1 MKRNIFLIFKLFN
14 FYIVAAAMLLTACED
29 MLEEKAYTFV
39 STGDISNDDAGAD
52 AWTMGVYNS
61 LTTDMFVYGTFPR
74 PLDYDCDYIS
84 GAVWQFSEFGSGN
97 FQGGTSQADA
107 MWKGMYALINKAN
120 KAIANVKGL
129 TGATERHRNNCL
141 GELYFLKAWAYFMLV
156 RAYGDIPVHSV
167 SVDEE
172 GKYDEFPRVP
182 IKQVY
187 EETIIPLL
195 DDART
200 LLYKY
205 GDSGYTPG
213 RVNAASAAGL
223 EAKIYATM
231 GAAATAEGEQIIVKT
246 GVPFTMQTINGVA
259 TKVYTDPVKTL
270 MTKSKVAGYENF
282 DSKACYQK
290 AYELA
295 KDVKDGVYGPIV
307 LSSYN
312 DLWSNGGKTAPEHLF
327 SLQTLSGDNVF
338 GTLFSYHFCGMTNAA
353 GHIEN
358 SLTVGMRWHWYMLFE
373 EKDHRIYEGV
383 LHCWV
388 REGSDTSWGGGS
400 YFPNFGVWQTRV
412 EARESPFDNPE
423 VSSWRCDG
431 AGSEQFFAFQ
441 TKYLQQISD
450 RTQSRT
456 DANYPFL
463 RYADVLLILAE
474 AANELNGPTEEA
486 VNTLNMVRERS
497 NATPRAYEQFEEPG
511 RVKVEHE
518 DGTSEYVEV
527 SPKANLRS
535 FIIEERAMELAL
547 EGDRRWDLIRWGI
560 YLPAMNA
567 IGGTDE
573 PGNVKERSEKHL
585 LFPIPTLEVLTNKAI
600 TSNNPGW
607 N

>member
-1 MKRNIFLIFKLFN
+1 MEIIMNTKIFLSA
-14 FYIVAAAMLLTACED
+14 IVLGAASVMTLTSCED

-52 AWTMGVYNS
+52 AWTLGVYNS
-61 LTTDMFVYGTFPR
+61 LTTDMFIYGTFPR

-120 KAIANVKGL
+120 KAIENVKSL

-172 GKYDEFPRVP
+172 GVYDSFPRIP

-195 DDART
+195 DEART

-223 EAKIYATM
+223 EAKVYATM
-231 GAAATAEGEQIIVKT
+231 GAAATAEGEQVVVRT
-246 GVPFTMQTINGVA
+246 GIPFTMQTINGIA
-259 TKVYTDPVKTL
+259 TKVYTDPVRTL
-270 MTKSKVAGYENF
+270 MQKSKVAGYDF
-282 DSKACYQK
+282 DPMDCYQK
-290 AYELA
+290 AYDLA
-295 KDVKDGVYGPIV
+295 KDVKDGKYGPIE
-307 LSSYN
+307 LSAYE
-312 DLWSNGGKTAPEHLF
+312 DLWSNAGKTAPEHLF
-327 SLQTLSGDNVF
+327 ALQTISGDNVF

-353 GHIEN
+353 GHVEN

-383 LHCWV
+383 LHCWI

-400 YFPNFGVWQTRV
+400 YFPNFGLWQNRV

-474 AANELNGPTEEA
+474 AANELNGPTQEA
-486 VNTLNMVRERS
+486 VDALNMVRERS
-497 NATPRAYEQFEEPG
+497 NATPRAFEQFEEG
-511 RVKVEHE
+511 STIRVKDENDNTITFQV
-518 DGTSEYVEV
+518 T
-527 SPKANLRS
+527 PKATLRS
-535 FIIEERAMELAL
+535 SIIEERAMELAL

-600 TSNNPGW
+600 TQNNPGW

>member
-1 MKRNIFLIFKLFN
+1 MIMKNKIILSA
-14 FYIVAAAMLLTACED
+14 IVHGVAMVTTFTSCED

-52 AWTMGVYNS
+52 AWTLGVYNS
-61 LTTDMFVYGTFPR
+61 LTTDMFVYGLFPR

-97 FQGGTSQADA
+97 FQGGSSQADA

-120 KAIANVKGL
+120 KAIANVESL
-129 TGATERHRNNCL
+129 TGATPRHRDNCL

-156 RAYGDIPVHSV
+156 RAYGDIPIHSV

-172 GKYDEFPRVP
+172 GVYDTFPRIP

-195 DDART
+195 DEACA

-205 GDSGYTPG
+205 GESGYTPG

-223 EAKIYATM
+223 EAKVYATM
-231 GAAATAEGEQIIVKT
+231 GAAAIADGEQVVVRT
-246 GVPFTMQTINGVA
+246 GIPFTMQTINGVA
-259 TKVYTDPVKTL
+259 TKVYTDPVRTL
-270 MTKSKVAGYENF
+270 MEKKQVAGYEDFNPEE
-282 DSKACYQK
+282 CYQK
-290 AYELA
+290 AYLLA
-295 KDVKDGVYGPIV
+295 KAVKDGTYGSIE
-307 LSSYN
+307 LSPYES
-312 DLWSNGGKTAPEHLF
+312 LWSNAGKTASEHLF
-327 SLQTLSGDNVF
+327 ALQALSGDNTF

-383 LHCWV
+383 LHSWI

-400 YFPNFGVWQTRV
+400 YYPNFGLWQQRV
-412 EARESPFDNPE
+412 QAKEPPFDNPE
-423 VSSWRCDG
+423 VTGGWRCDG

-474 AANELNGPTEEA
+474 ASNELNGPTQEA
-486 VNTLNMVRERS
+486 VDALNMVRTRN
-497 NATPRAYEQFEEPG
+497 NATPRAYEQFEEG
-511 RVKVEHE
+511 STVRV
-518 DGTSEYVEV
+518 DGVSIPV
-527 SPKANLRS
+527 SPKATLRS
-535 FIIEERAMELAL
+535 SIIEERAMELAL

-600 TSNNPGW
+600 TQNNPGW

>member
-1 MKRNIFLIFKLFN
+1 MKNKIILSA
-14 FYIVAAAMLLTACED
+14 IVLGVAMVTTFTSCED

-52 AWTMGVYNS
+52 AWTLGVYNS
-61 LTTDMFVYGTFPR
+61 LTTDMFVYGLFPR

-97 FQGGTSQADA
+97 FQGGSSQADA

-120 KAIANVKGL
+120 KAIANVESL
-129 TGATERHRNNCL
+129 TGATPRHRDNCL

-156 RAYGDIPVHSV
+156 RAYGDIPIHSV

-172 GKYDEFPRVP
+172 GVYDTFPRIP

-195 DDART
+195 DEACA

-205 GDSGYTPG
+205 GESGYTPG

-223 EAKIYATM
+223 EAKVYATM
-231 GAAATAEGEQIIVKT
+231 GAAAIADGEQVVVRT
-246 GVPFTMQTINGVA
+246 GIPFTMQTINGVA
-259 TKVYTDPVKTL
+259 TKVYTDPVRTL
-270 MTKSKVAGYENF
+270 MEKKQVAGYEDFNPEE
-282 DSKACYQK
+282 CYQK
-290 AYELA
+290 AYLLA
-295 KDVKDGVYGPIV
+295 KAVKDGTYGSIE
-307 LSSYN
+307 LSPYES
-312 DLWSNGGKTAPEHLF
+312 LWSNAGKTASEHLF
-327 SLQTLSGDNVF
+327 ALQALSGDNTF

-383 LHCWV
+383 LHSWI

-400 YFPNFGVWQTRV
+400 YYPNFGLWQQRV
-412 EARESPFDNPE
+412 QAKEPPFDNPE
-423 VSSWRCDG
+423 VTGGWRCDG

-474 AANELNGPTEEA
+474 ASNELNGPTQEA
-486 VNTLNMVRERS
+486 VDALNMVRTRN
-497 NATPRAYEQFEEPG
+497 NATPRAYEQFEEG
-511 RVKVEHE
+511 STVRV
-518 DGTSEYVEV
+518 DGVSIPV
-527 SPKANLRS
+527 SPKATLRS
-535 FIIEERAMELAL
+535 SIIEERAMELAL

-600 TSNNPGW
+600 TQNNPGW

>member
-1 MKRNIFLIFKLFN
+1 MKTKIFLSA
-14 FYIVAAAMLLTACED
+14 IVLGTVSVMTLTSCED

-52 AWTMGVYNS
+52 AWTLGVYNS
-61 LTTDMFVYGTFPR
+61 LTTDMFIYGTFPR

-120 KAIANVKGL
+120 KAIDNVKSL
-129 TGATERHRNNCL
+129 TGATPRHRDNCL

-167 SVDEE
+167 SVDQE
-172 GKYDEFPRVP
+172 GVYDSFPRIP

-195 DDART
+195 DEART

-223 EAKIYATM
+223 EAKVYATM
-231 GAAATAEGEQIIVKT
+231 GAAATAEGEQVVVKT
-246 GVPFTMQTINGVA
+246 GIPFTMQTINGVA
-259 TKVYTDPVKTL
+259 TKVYTDPVRTLLVKT
-270 MTKSKVAGYENF
+270 KVAGYDF
-282 DSKACYQK
+282 DPRDCYQK
-290 AYELA
+290 AYDLA
-295 KDVKDGVYGPIV
+295 KDVKDGTYGPIE
-307 LSSYN
+307 LSAYD
-312 DLWSNGGKTAPEHLF
+312 DLWSNAGKTAPEHLF
-327 SLQTLSGDNVF
+327 SLQTISGDNVF

-353 GHIEN
+353 GHVVN

-383 LHCWV
+383 LHCWI

-400 YFPNFGVWQTRV
+400 YFPNFGLWQNRV
-412 EARESPFDNPE
+412 TAREAPFDNPE

-474 AANELNGPTEEA
+474 ADNELNGPTQEA
-486 VNTLNMVRERS
+486 VDVLNMVRERS
-497 NATPRAYEQFEEPG
+497 NATPRAFEQFEEG
-511 RVKVEHE
+511 STVKV
-518 DGTSEYVEV
+518 DGVNTPV
-527 SPKANLRS
+527 SPKVTLRS
-535 FIIEERAMELAL
+535 SIIEERAMELAL

-600 TSNNPGW
+600 TQNNPGW

>member
-1 MKRNIFLIFKLFN
+1 MKNKIFLS
-14 FYIVAAAMLLTACED
+14 VAAFTLTLAAALTSCED

-39 STGDISNDDAGAD
+39 TTADISNDNNGAD
-52 AWTMGVYNS
+52 AWTLGVYNS
-61 LTTDMFVYGTFPR
+61 LVTDMFIYGSFPR

-97 FQGGTSQADA
+97 FQGGTAQADA

-120 KAIANVKGL
+120 KAIANIKTL
-129 TGATERHRNNCL
+129 DGATELHRNNCL

-167 SVDEE
+167 SVDDE
-172 GKYDEFPRVP
+172 GVYDNFPRVP

-195 DDART
+195 DEART
-200 LLYKY
+200 LLYKNTNGSY
-205 GDSGYTPG
+205 SPG

-223 EAKIYATM
+223 EAKVYATM
-231 GAAATAEGEQIIVKT
+231 GAAATPAGEDVVVKT
-246 GVPFTMQTINGVA
+246 GIPFTMQTVNGVA

-270 MTKSKVAGYENF
+270 MKKTVVAGYEDF
-282 DSKACYQK
+282 DPRACYQK

-295 KDVKDGVYGPIV
+295 KAVKTGEYGNV
-307 LSSYN
+307 ALSTYA
-312 DLWSNGGKTAPEHLF
+312 DLWSNGGKTASEFLF

-338 GTLFSYHFCGMTNAA
+338 GTLFSYHFCGMVNAS
-353 GHIEN
+353 GHVVN

-373 EKDHRIYEGV
+373 EMDHRIYEGV
-383 LHCWV
+383 LHAWI
-388 REGSDTSWGGGS
+388 RDGSDTSWGGGS
-400 YFPNFGVWQTRV
+400 YFPNFGIWQKRV
-412 EARESPFDNPE
+412 EARESPYDNPD
-423 VSSWRCDG
+423 VTSSWRCDG

-450 RTQSRT
+450 RTLNRT

-474 AANELNGPTEEA
+474 AANELDGPTDEA
-486 VNTLNMVRERS
+486 MSALNEIRMRS
-497 NATPRAYEQFEEPG
+497 NATPRDIEQFANG
-511 RVKVEHE
+511 TNVKVN
-518 DGTSEYVEV
+518 GVNVPV
-527 SPKANLRS
+527 SPKASLRS
-535 FIIEERAMELAL
+535 SIIEERAMELAL

-573 PGNVKERSEKHL
+573 PGNVKERTEKHL
-585 LFPIPTLEVLTNKAI
+585 LFPIPTLEVLTNKGI
-600 TSNNPGW
+600 TANNPGW

>member
-1 MKRNIFLIFKLFN
+1 MKTKIFLTAIASL
-14 FYIVAAAMLLTACED
+14 AALTPVLTSCED

-39 STGDISNDDAGAD
+39 TTNDITNDNNGAD
-52 AWTMGVYNS
+52 AWTIGVYNS
-61 LTTDMFVYGTFPR
+61 LTTDMFIYGSFPR

-97 FQGGTSQADA
+97 FQGGSAQADA

-120 KAIANVKGL
+120 KAIANVKVMD
-129 TGATERHRNNCL
+129 GATEAHRNNCL

-172 GKYDEFPRVP
+172 GVYDNFPRVP

-195 DDART
+195 DDARQ
-200 LLYKY
+200 LLYKNT
-205 GDSGYTPG
+205 SGSYTPG

-223 EAKIYATM
+223 EAKVYATM
-231 GAAATAEGEQIIVKT
+231 AAAAMPEGEDIIVKT
-246 GVPFTMQTINGVA
+246 GVPYTMQNINGVA

-270 MTKSKVAGYENF
+270 MKKTAVAGYEEFNSR
-282 DSKACYQK
+282 DCYQK
-290 AYELA
+290 AYDLAKAVKTGDYGKIELA
-295 KDVKDGVYGPIV
+295 PY
-307 LSSYN
+307 SE
-312 DLWSNGGKTAPEHLF
+312 LWSNAGKTASEHLF
-327 SLQTLSGDNVF
+327 SLQTISGDNTF
-338 GTLFSYHFCGMTNAA
+338 GTLFSYHYCGMTNAA
-353 GHIEN
+353 GHVVN

-373 EKDHRIYEGV
+373 ERDHRIYDGV
-383 LHCWV
+383 LHAWI

-400 YFPNFGVWQTRV
+400 YFPNFGVWQQRV
-412 EARESPFDNPE
+412 EAREAPFDNPD
-423 VSSWRCDG
+423 VTAGWRCDG

-450 RTQSRT
+450 RTLNRA

-474 AANELNGPTEEA
+474 ASNELNGPNQEA
-486 VNTLNMVRERS
+486 MNALNEVRGRS
-497 NATPRAYEQFEEPG
+497 NASERDIEQFSEPTY
-511 RVKVEHE
+511 VKVN
-518 DGTSEYVEV
+518 GVNTPVQ
-527 SPKANLRS
+527 PKAALRS
-535 FIIEERAMELAL
+535 SIIEERAMELAL

-560 YLPAMNA
+560 YLQAMNA

-573 PGNVKERSEKHL
+573 PGNLKDRSEKHL

-600 TSNNPGW
+600 TANNPGW

>member
-1 MKRNIFLIFKLFN
+1 MKTKIFLTA
-14 FYIVAAAMLLTACED
+14 VASLVALTPALTSCED

-39 STGDISNDDAGAD
+39 TKDDISNDNNGAD
-52 AWTMGVYNS
+52 AWTLGVYNS
-61 LTTDMFVYGTFPR
+61 LVTDMFIYGTFPR

-97 FQGGTSQADA
+97 FQGGSAQADA

-120 KAIANVKGL
+120 KAITNVKDL
-129 TGATERHRNNCL
+129 DGATPAHRNNCL

-156 RAYGDIPVHSV
+156 RAYGDIPIHSA

-172 GKYDEFPRVP
+172 GVYDNFPRVP
-182 IKQVY
+182 IKEVY

-195 DDART
+195 DEARA
-200 LLYKY
+200 LLYKNNN
-205 GDSGYTPG
+205 SAYTPG

-223 EAKIYATM
+223 EAKVYATM
-231 GAAATAEGEQIIVKT
+231 GAASMPAGEEIIVKT
-246 GVPFTMQTINGVA
+246 GIPYVMQNVNGVA

-270 MTKSKVAGYENF
+270 MKKTTVAGYEHF
-282 DSKACYQK
+282 DSRACYQK
-290 AYELA
+290 AYDLA
-295 KDVKDGVYGPIV
+295 KAVKAGDYGKIE
-307 LSSYN
+307 LSPYAN
-312 DLWSNGGKTAPEHLF
+312 LWTNAGKTASEFLF
-327 SLQTLSGDNVF
+327 SLQTVSGDNTF
-338 GTLFSYHFCGMTNAA
+338 GTLFSYHFCGMVNAA
-353 GHIEN
+353 GHVVN

-373 EKDHRIYEGV
+373 ELDHRIYEGV
-383 LHCWV
+383 LHEWI
-388 REGSDTSWGGGS
+388 RDGSDTSWGGGS
-400 YFPNFGVWQTRV
+400 YYPNIGIWQKRV
-412 EARESPFDNPE
+412 ENREPPYDKSE
-423 VSSWRCDG
+423 VTAGWRCDG

-474 AANELNGPTEEA
+474 ASNELNGPNDEA
-486 VNTLNMVRERS
+486 MSALNDVRERS
-497 NATPRAYEQFEEPG
+497 NASTRAIEQFQSDTY
-511 RVKVEHE
+511 VKV
-518 DGTSEYVEV
+518 DGANVAV
-527 SPKANLRS
+527 NGKAALRS
-535 FIIEERAMELAL
+535 SIIEERAMELAL

-560 YLPAMNA
+560 YLQAMNA

-585 LFPIPTLEVLTNKAI
+585 LFPIPTLEVLTNKGI
-600 TSNNPGW
+600 TANNPGW